1 MLLRCLEINSLF
13 GSVFAHFEALV
24 KQVNALR
31 LQGTEE
37 TRAATNRV
45 NGAHEKLL
53 HIFRLHLNKYRM
65 RSYRLLHVL
74 YWWAFRLKF
83 SRGESFCQRAYF
95 VCSTFVVE
103 HLSPR
108 VLRITKNASLKNPN
122 LSWRYV
128 HKLLQVR
135 SQAIATYIIMQ
146 LYERTM
152 TIRAPSTTN
161 TANQISMN
169 YTYSRMIYDKKAHA

>member
-95 VCSTFVVE
+95 VCSTFLVE
-103 HLSPR
+103 Y
-108 VLRITKNASLKNPN
+108 
-122 LSWRYV
+122 LSW
-128 HKLLQVR
+128 HILCLQYFCRGASVTAR
-135 SQAIATYIIMQ
+135 IA
-146 LYERTM
+146 
-152 TIRAPSTTN
+152 N
-161 TANQISMN
+161 N
-169 YTYSRMIYDKKAHA
+169 